1 MSCKLCQIYSLHVE
15 TQDSPDS
22 DLFDIGCLGG
32 AIQGSM
38 LHQIYS
44 IHDKTQDR
52 PDLFDINCLGGAIQG
67 SMLPQEGLQGPQK
80 LIEVLPG
87 QHEQRG
93 VGEGCHSGGPG
104 LPPQQRQ
111 LPKVHCGAQPQHL
124 LQCSLAYCHRARL

>member
-1 MSCKLCQIYSLHVE
+1 MINP
-15 TQDSPDS
+15 QDSP
-22 DLFDIGCLGG
+22 DLFDIGCLG
-32 AIQGSM
+32 
-38 LHQIYS
+38 
-44 IHDKTQDR
+44 R
-52 PDLFDINCLGGAIQG
+52 AIQG

-93 VGEGCHSGGPG
+93 VGEGCHSGSSG

-124 LQCSLAYCHRARL
+124 LQCSLMQLIIVSAGKTPRQYKICVRPLLRRAVLL